1 MLKYEIKDFPLDQD
15 NLMLAETLF
24 HNANGYLG
32 VRSNFEEGY
41 SENMD
46 SIRGEY
52 INGFY
57 DFASSP
63 QAEKLCGLVEEK
75 QTMLNV
81 ADTQGIEIYIE
92 GERFSMFEGEV
103 LGRTRTLDMEAGTTL
118 REVLWRSPKGK
129 TVRIEI
135 KRMASFAL
143 LPFFLIEYKVTPV
156 DFSGEVKICSTHIGK
171 VMN

>member
-41 SENMD
+41 PENMD

-75 QTMLNV
+75 QAMLNV
-81 ADTQGIEIYIE
+81 ADTQGIEKFF
-92 GERFSMFEGEV
+92 GELELLTWKQV
-103 LGRTRTLDMEAGTTL
+103 L
-118 REVLWRSPKGK
+118 P
-129 TVRIEI
+129 
-135 KRMASFAL
+135 
-143 LPFFLIEYKVTPV
+143 
-156 DFSGEVKICSTHIGK
+156 
-171 VMN
+171 